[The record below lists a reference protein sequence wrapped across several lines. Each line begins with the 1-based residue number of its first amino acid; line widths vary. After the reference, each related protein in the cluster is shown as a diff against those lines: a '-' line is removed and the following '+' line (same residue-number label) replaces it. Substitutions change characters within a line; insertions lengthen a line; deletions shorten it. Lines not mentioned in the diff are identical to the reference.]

1 MSTTTR
7 LRAGTSAHV
16 REFVRRPL
24 HVLFLVVL
32 PPVVIEVYGL
42 AMATFPDLPFL
53 SAPPAT
59 MGRINGAVF
68 AAAFLAGLIGLFQV
82 LSATQADE
90 RLRLSGFRRAELF
103 ASRLAVIVAVSL
115 LATLAAFAVLAQSTT
130 VAAPLVAVGALLL
143 GSLLYGLIGILVG
156 AVAPGELEGSL
167 VLVFLADFD
176 NFLASGLVDVDSAVV
191 NYIPLHYPHT
201 LFTDAVQTGTVAAGD
216 VAGGLAYLAVLA
228 VLSLAV
234 SVHTIGTGGGLP

>member
-1 MSTTTR
+1 MSTPAR

-32 PPVVIEVYGL
+32 PPVVIEVYGM

-82 LSATQADE
+82 LSAAQADE

-103 ASRLAVIVAVSL
+103 FSRFAVIVAVSL
-115 LATLAAFAVLAQSTT
+115 LATLASFAVLAQSTT

-143 GSLLYGLIGILVG
+143 GSLCYGLIGVLVG

-176 NFLASGLVDVDSAVV
+176 DFLSSGLVEIDSPVV
-191 NYIPLHYPHT
+191 NYTPLHYPHT
-201 LFTDAVQTGTVAAGD
+201 LFTDAVQSGTVAAGD
-216 VAGGLAYLAVLA
+216 VVGGLAYLAVLA
-228 VLSLAV
+228 ALSLAV
-234 SVHTIGTGGGLP
+234 YVWTTGTGGVLS

>member
-1 MSTTTR
+1 MSTAAR
-7 LRAGTSAHV
+7 LRAGTSAHL

-32 PPVVIEVYGL
+32 PPVVIEVYGM
-42 AMATFPDLPFL
+42 AMATFPDLGFF

-68 AAAFLAGLIGLFQV
+68 AAAFLAGLVGLFQV
-82 LSATQADE
+82 RSAAKADE

-103 ASRLAVIVAVSL
+103 CSRLAVILAVSL
-115 LATLAAFAVLAQSTT
+115 LATLTAYAVLVQS
-130 VAAPLVAVGALLL
+130 VPVEAPLVAGGALLL
-143 GSLLYGLIGILVG
+143 GSLCYGLIGILIG
-156 AVAPGELEGSL
+156 AVVPGELEGSL

-176 NFLASGLVDVDSAVV
+176 DVLSSGLVEIDSAVV
-191 NYIPLHYPHT
+191 NYTPLHYPHT
-201 LFTDAVQTGTVAAGD
+201 LFTDAVQSGTVATGD
-216 VAGGLAYLAVLA
+216 VGGGLAYLAVLS

-234 SVHTIGTGGGLP
+234 YVRATGAGGILR